1 MLSSK
6 IEHDEAWREEQIQ
19 FYSSP
24 AWKNIR
30 KTVLKE
36 RGGLCEMCLK
46 KGIIR
51 AATLAHHIVPVTA
64 ENVGNPEITLNTANL
79 MALCKDC
86 HAAIHS
92 TRRYKVDEDGH
103 VTIR

>member
-1 MLSSK
+1 MS
-6 IEHDEAWREEQIQ
+6 DWRTDQVA

-30 KTVLKE
+30 KAVLKE

-46 KGIIR
+46 KGIYR
-51 AATLAHHIVPVTA
+51 AATLAHHIVPLTA
-64 ENVGNPEITLNTANL
+64 ENVGNPEISLNTENL
-79 MALCKDC
+79 MALCADC

-92 TRRYKVDEDGH
+92 TRRYTVDENGN
-103 VTIR
+103 VKVR